1 MAVEG
6 IAVKRL
12 GRVQNLRLSER
23 ELNSIV
29 MAATI
34 PDRDR
39 TTAKLTE
46 IGMNAMARSLSRKG
60 FLKKVTMRADLLS
73 LRASIAEFGRPITP
87 KH

>member
-1 MAVEG
+1 MAVER
-6 IAVKRL
+6 IAVRRL

-39 TTAKLTE
+39 ATAKLTE
-46 IGMNAMARSLSRKG
+46 IGMNAMERSLSRKG
-60 FLKKVTMRADLLS
+60 FLKKVTLRADLLS
-73 LRASIAEFGRPITP
+73 LRASIAEFGCPITP